1 MFSAISRCCIQNM
14 QKLRQ
19 KRKKK
24 TWKNLAL
31 LQFTAK
37 WPPRDKRN
45 AIKFR
50 VQQLPMH
57 ALTEKRNEKI

>member
-1 MFSAISRCCIQNM
+1 M